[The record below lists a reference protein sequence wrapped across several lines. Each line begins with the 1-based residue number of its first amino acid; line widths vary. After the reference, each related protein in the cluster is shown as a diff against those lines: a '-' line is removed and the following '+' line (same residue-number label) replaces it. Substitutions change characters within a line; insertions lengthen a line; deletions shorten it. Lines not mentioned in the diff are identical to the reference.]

1 MNVPLSLLIYN
12 PIEAYT
18 LVLLCDIIIG
28 RKTAF
33 NIKSI
38 PIIYIFGSINFII
51 QWIPNIFYGSI
62 LFVILGLF
70 NGYFIV
76 SFSLMLMYKCLSCD
90 VLYRKCILCQL
101 INTIFI
107 VVISSIMKFMFNIGD
122 LFYNNNN
129 LHEFIV
135 NLLIFSMQIITYN
148 FIRSVFNY
156 EKYSKENRRRI
167 S

>member
-1 MNVPLSLLIYN
+1 MNIPLSLLIYN
-12 PIEAYT
+12 PLEAYT
-18 LVLLCDIIIG
+18 LVLLCDIITG
-28 RKTAF
+28 RKTIF
-33 NIKSI
+33 NIKSV
-38 PIIYIFGSINFII
+38 PIIYIFGFINFII
-51 QWIPNIFYGSI
+51 QWIPNLFYGSI
-62 LFVILGLF
+62 LFAILGLF
-70 NGYFIV
+70 NGYFVV
-76 SFSLMLMYKCLSCD
+76 SFSLMLMYKYLSCH
-90 VLYRKCILCQL
+90 VLYRECILCQL

-107 VVISSIMKFMFNIGD
+107 VVISSVMKFTFNIGD

-156 EKYSKENRRRI
+156 EKYSKENCRKI